1 MHHGRLSGRWL
12 AALLVALLTTAA
24 CGDADPDA
32 AAQDGTEADDEVP
45 ASEPGAGPEPE
56 LRVVADVAPLAD
68 LVAMVGGDRVEVSTL
83 VPPGADSHTYESRPS
98 DVAALSAADAFVGV
112 GLDLNP
118 GAVSLARDHLP
129 DASIVLLGER
139 HLDDDALVLDH
150 AHEEDDGHSH
160 DEEGG
165 HTHGEDDE
173 PAPNPHVWTGP
184 SMAAALVD
192 GIAHALVELD
202 PEGADGYRD
211 RAGAARS
218 QIEALH
224 DRIEQATATI
234 PEDDRTLIVYHD
246 AWSYFARD
254 YGLELVTAVQP
265 SDFSEPSAAD
275 VRRIIDV
282 IDEHEVP
289 ALFGSEVF
297 PSDVLDT
304 IAEETGATYVGDLAD
319 DTLPGEPG
327 DPRHTYIGLMRR
339 NAELIV
345 DHLGGDA
352 TPLRDRPRGQSP

>member
-1 MHHGRLSGRWL
+1 MHQGRPSGRWL
-12 AALLVALLTTAA
+12 AVFLAVLLTTTA

-32 AAQDGTEADDEVP
+32 AAQDGTEAGDEVP
-45 ASEPGAGPEPE
+45 AAEPGAGPEPE

-68 LVAMVGGDRVEVSTL
+68 LVATVGGDRVEVSSL

-98 DVAALSAADAFVGV
+98 DVAALAAADAFVGV

-118 GAVSLARDHLP
+118 GAVSLARQHLP

-139 HLDDDALVLDH
+139 HLDDDDLVLDR
-150 AHEEDDGHSH
+150 AHDEDDGHTHGDDGHSH
-160 DEEGG
+160 DEQGG

-173 PAPNPHVWTGP
+173 PASNPHVWTGP
-184 SMAAALVD
+184 SLAADLVE
-192 GIAHALVELD
+192 GIAHALGGLD

-211 RAGAARS
+211 RAGQARS
-218 QIEALH
+218 EIESLH
-224 DRIEQATATI
+224 DRIQRATATI
-234 PEDDRTLIVYHD
+234 PEDNRTLIVYHD

-254 YGLELVTAVQP
+254 YGLELVTVVQP

-275 VRRIIDV
+275 VRQIIDV

-304 IAEETGATYVGDLAD
+304 IAEETGARYVGDLAD

-327 DPRHTYIGLMRR
+327 DPGHTYIELMRR
-339 NAELIV
+339 NAVLIV

-352 TPLRDRPRGQSP
+352 TALRD